1 MNSRIKGVVNTNIP
15 AAKALGEEIDVTA
28 DKYGRQVIWPYQIR
42 EFQST
47 AYVTLTGGGET
58 TLLAG
63 EAGVFND
70 LMLITAANESGAA
83 QTIQIRASTGG
94 GIVGAVRVPADSTSG
109 FSLSYPIIQN
119 AVADTWTVQN
129 AGTDVTNTT
138 VKVSATF
145 IKNRN
150 A

>member
-15 AAKALGEEIDVTA
+15 AAKSLGEEIDATA
-28 DKYGRQVIWPYQIR
+28 DKYGRQVIWPYQLR

-47 AYVTLTGGGET
+47 AYVTLSDSSED

-63 EAGVFND
+63 ETGVFND
-70 LMLITAANESGAA
+70 LMLVTAANESGVA
-83 QTIQIRASTGG
+83 QTIQLRASTGG
-94 GIVGAVRVPADSTSG
+94 GIVAALRIPADSTGG
-109 FSLSYPIIQN
+109 FTLSYPIIQN
-119 AVADTWTVQN
+119 AVGDTWTVQN
-129 AGTDVTNTT
+129 AGSDISNTT
-138 VKVSATF
+138 IKVSAMF